1 MSESLQD
8 VLNEARDDIKVAT
21 VHKRLIKAGLVLQY
35 NTVRA
40 WFREGAEPGI
50 KHADALFDALNMSE
64 EQRARA
70 VMAASR

>member
-21 VHKRLIKAGLVLQY
+21 VHKRLIRAGLLLQY

-50 KHADALFDALNMSE
+50 KHAAALFDALNMDDD
-64 EQRARA
+64 QRARA
-70 VMAASR
+70 VKAAAR